1 MNAGSILVVDDE
13 SSTRELCADILS
25 EEGYTVLQAPGA
37 MEALLA
43 LSQKPFQ
50 VVLSDI
56 QMPGMDGVALLKEI
70 HKTRPEMEVILMTA
84 FAGLPTAVE
93 AVRHGAYDYLSK
105 PLSREALLNSIRRAL
120 DKVELRRKL
129 KESQGKLMEQEKLA
143 AVGAV
148 AAWLSH
154 RMRNSLSVV
163 LMCAHYLEQKAAP
176 SSSDDLK
183 EVIHAILD
191 KVRNLELI
199 TSDLITYSRPYDL
212 QKSPGDLN
220 AVVDESVKSLEKQ
233 FQLQNLAVVRR
244 LDPRLPQ
251 IPLDPHLLNEVFENI
266 LMNVLQAV
274 GGQGNQSV
282 TVKTEFLNGTD
293 RSVVVSISNTGSFI
307 SQDDRGKIFAP
318 FFTTKENGSGL
329 GLAIAKKVVEEH
341 GGRISAECSDESGTK
356 TTTFKIVF
364 PVPA

>member
-176 SSSDDLK
+176 SSSD
-183 EVIHAILD
+183 
-191 KVRNLELI
+191 
-199 TSDLITYSRPYDL
+199 
-212 QKSPGDLN
+212 
-220 AVVDESVKSLEKQ
+220 
-233 FQLQNLAVVRR
+233 
-244 LDPRLPQ
+244 
-251 IPLDPHLLNEVFENI
+251 
-266 LMNVLQAV
+266 
-274 GGQGNQSV
+274 
-282 TVKTEFLNGTD
+282 
-293 RSVVVSISNTGSFI
+293 
-307 SQDDRGKIFAP
+307 
-318 FFTTKENGSGL
+318 
-329 GLAIAKKVVEEH
+329 
-341 GGRISAECSDESGTK
+341 
-356 TTTFKIVF
+356 
-364 PVPA
+364 